1 MDVKSAFL
9 NGDLMEEVYVTQPPG
24 FVREGEEGK
33 VLRLR
38 KALYGSRQAPRAWN
52 AKLDNTLLLLG
63 FQRSPS
69 EHAIYA
75 RGTGDTRLLLGV
87 YVDDLVVTGAST
99 QEISKFKKEMKEK
112 FKMSDLG
119 LLSYYLG
126 IEVKQAAGEIT
137 LGQAAYAGKLL
148 DKAGMGDCNPV
159 HVPMEPRLKLSK
171 ESSNPPVDATF
182 YRSIVV
188 SLRYL
193 VHTQP
198 NIAFAVGYVSRF
210 MEKPNIAFAVGY
222 VSRFMEKPTTEHMA
236 AVKHLLRYIA
246 GTRNYGCRYVKD
258 EDGGKLIGYSDADM
272 AGDIDDRKS
281 TSGMLFMIGPN
292 PVTWQS
298 QRQKVSHFHH
308 ARRNTLM

>member
-1 MDVKSAFL
+1 
-9 NGDLMEEVYVTQPPG
+9 
-24 FVREGEEGK
+24 
-33 VLRLR
+33 
-38 KALYGSRQAPRAWN
+38 
-52 AKLDNTLLLLG
+52 
-63 FQRSPS
+63 
-69 EHAIYA
+69 
-75 RGTGDTRLLLGV
+75 
-87 YVDDLVVTGAST
+87 
-99 QEISKFKKEMKEK
+99 MKEK

-171 ESSNPPVDATF
+171 KSSNPPVDATF
-182 YRSIVV
+182 YRIIVG

-193 VHTQP
+193 VHTRP
-198 NIAFAVGYVSRF
+198 D
-210 MEKPNIAFAVGY
+210 IAFAVGY

-281 TSGMLFMIGPN
+281 TSGMLFMIGRN

-298 QRQKVSHFHH
+298 QKQKVVALSSCEAEYIAATTVACQGVWVGRLLGDLLNKKDDIATIFVDNKSAIQLCKNPVFHDRSKHIETRFHFIRECVEDGKIDVEYIGTHDQL
-308 ARRNTLM
+308 ANILTKALGRIQFQSLRERIGVVNLQSN